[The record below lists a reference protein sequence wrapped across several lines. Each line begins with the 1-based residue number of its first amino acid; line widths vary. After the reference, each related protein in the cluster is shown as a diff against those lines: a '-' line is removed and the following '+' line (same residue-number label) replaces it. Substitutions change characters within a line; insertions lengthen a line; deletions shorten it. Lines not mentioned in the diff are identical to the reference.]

1 MNESSKIFINKNI
14 LIYGLGKSGL
24 SSFNFLN
31 KRNKVF
37 LFDDNKKINLRKIYK
52 KNLILKSQIRKYK
65 FDIIVI
71 SPGINIK
78 NCKLNKFLKKNF
90 QIIYTDLDIFYSFYN
105 NDCITIT
112 GTNGKSTTCQLLYQ
126 VLKSQKYHVKLAGN
140 IGYPILSLKDVKK
153 ETILVIEASSYQLE
167 YSKLFKSKYAVI
179 LNICPDHLERHK
191 TMKNY
196 ISAKFKLI
204 KNQNKNSIAFIN
216 RYDKYSQNKIL
227 RSEYKSKIIKVN
239 TKLKKKVID
248 LFHNEYFLSAS
259 NNENLSF
266 VIELAKRFNIKKK
279 NLINTV
285 KNFKGLNYRQQ
296 IIFKNR
302 NILIIN
308 DSKSTSYSSS
318 VEMLKRK
325 NNIYWLL
332 GGIPKKGD
340 IFNLPQNYYK
350 NIRGFI
356 FGSNQK
362 KYLTD
367 LKKKIYL
374 KKFSNLRKALS
385 ELVSDIKKDHSLK
398 KTILFSPA
406 GASFDSFENFE
417 DRGEYFNK
425 LINRFINVV

>member
-1 MNESSKIFINKNI
+1 
-14 LIYGLGKSGL
+14 
-24 SSFNFLN
+24 
-31 KRNKVF
+31 
-37 LFDDNKKINLRKIYK
+37 
-52 KNLILKSQIRKYK
+52 
-65 FDIIVI
+65 
-71 SPGINIK
+71 
-78 NCKLNKFLKKNF
+78 
-90 QIIYTDLDIFYSFYN
+90 
-105 NDCITIT
+105 
-112 GTNGKSTTCQLLYQ
+112 
-126 VLKSQKYHVKLAGN
+126 
-140 IGYPILSLKDVKK
+140 
-153 ETILVIEASSYQLE
+153 
-167 YSKLFKSKYAVI
+167 
-179 LNICPDHLERHK
+179 
-191 TMKNY
+191 
-196 ISAKFKLI
+196 
-204 KNQNKNSIAFIN
+204 
-216 RYDKYSQNKIL
+216 
-227 RSEYKSKIIKVN
+227 
-239 TKLKKKVID
+239 
-248 LFHNEYFLSAS
+248 
-259 NNENLSF
+259 
-266 VIELAKRFNIKKK
+266 
-279 NLINTV
+279 V

-296 IIFKNR
+296 IIFKNK

-385 ELVSDIKKDHSLK
+385 ELVSDIKKDHSSK